1 MKLID
6 LMHNMYKHDKLTG
19 DVGEA
24 VDGGLDRVS
33 AAIEDTV
40 RQNVLSSATWFLSRK
55 EKELG
60 IDNDTDEVRLR
71 RARVLARNIANGKCS
86 VDMLKAML
94 ENFDLRADIVVG
106 DMVLSF
112 TMNGCEESKFVQQ
125 AMSEV
130 DRITPAHLG
139 IIYNTVSSPTDDI
152 YTAVISVTSRFE
164 IVNPEYEDIT
174 VGKLISVL
182 YAGYLS
188 EMRGEIIE
196 CEIITPVP
204 DSGGN
209 GGGSVYADIFND
221 DGTFFHN
228 SITERAFVDDGLI
241 FTYEEE

>member
-1 MKLID
+1 VRTVKLID
-6 LMHNMYKHDKLTG
+6 LMHKMYKHDKLTG

-24 VDGGLDRVS
+24 LDGGLDRVS
-33 AAIEDTV
+33 AAIADTV
-40 RQNVLSSATWFLSRK
+40 RQNVLNNATWFLSQK

-60 IDNDTDEVRLR
+60 IDNDTNEVRLR

-94 ENFDLRADIVVG
+94 DGFDLQADIVVG

-112 TMNGCEESKFVQQ
+112 TLNGCEESKFIQQ

-130 DRITPAHLG
+130 DRITSAHLG
-139 IIYNTVSSPTDDI
+139 IIYNTVSRPIDNI
-152 YTAVISVTSRFE
+152 YTAIIPVTDRFE

-174 VGKLISVL
+174 AGNLVSVM

-204 DSGGN
+204 GGGDDSGDVI
-209 GGGSVYADIFND
+209 GGVVLQGIVDEDII
-221 DGTFFHN
+221 GK
-228 SITERAFVDDGLI
+228 ITEQ
-241 FTYEEE
+241 EE